1 MPPHK
6 PDEWPALFE
15 KHIAAGDLDAA
26 AVLYASD
33 ASFVSPNSGEVVKG
47 RDAIRA
53 VLSGLIEGKARLRGR
68 VVKTVVAGDVA
79 VLYTDWQIT
88 TADGE
93 EHSHAIEVLR
103 RQPDST
109 WLLAMGDPNGRG

>member
-1 MPPHK
+1 MLPHK

-15 KHIAAGDLDAA
+15 KHIAAGDLDVAA
-26 AVLYASD
+26 ALYASD
-33 ASFVSPNSGEVVKG
+33 ASFVSPKSGEVIKG

-53 VLSGLIEGKARLRGR
+53 VLSGLIEGGARLRCR
-68 VVKTVVAGDVA
+68 VVKTVIA

-93 EHSHAIEVLR
+93 AHSHAIEVLR
-103 RQPDST
+103 RQSDGT
-109 WLLAMGDPNGRG
+109 WLFALGDPKGCG

>member
-1 MPPHK
+1 MHPHK
-6 PDEWPALFE
+6 PSEWPALFE

-26 AVLYASD
+26 AALYASD
-33 ASFVSPNSGEVVKG
+33 ASFVSPKSGEVIKG

-53 VLSGLIEGKARLRGR
+53 VLSGLIEGRVRLQGR
-68 VVKTVVAGDVA
+68 VVRTVVAGDIA

-93 EHSHAIEVLR
+93 AHSHAIEVLR
-103 RQPDST
+103 RQSDGA
-109 WLLAMGDPNGRG
+109 WLLALGDPNGRG